1 MRGRWPRPA
10 LRAGAGTSAPV
21 GGASRET
28 MATRMKRV
36 GLLALLGLVALACS
50 KDAPSPQLLPPWEW
64 GVTGMKPGSVASPPS
79 LVVCEANG
87 SACAPVKAGVKLTGS
102 KLVRL
107 ERGVSRFELDGAT
120 HVELG
125 EGTEGLIQ

>member
-1 MRGRWPRPA
+1 
-10 LRAGAGTSAPV
+10 
-21 GGASRET
+21 
-28 MATRMKRV
+28 MKRV
-36 GLLALLGLVALACS
+36 GLWALLGLVTLACS
-50 KDAPSPQLLPPWEW
+50 KDAPSPPLLPPWEW
-64 GVTGMKPGSVASPPS
+64 VVTGMKPGSVASPPA

-87 SACAPVKAGVKLTGS
+87 SACAPVKAGIKLTGS

-125 EGTEGLIQ
+125 EGTELLIQDSPRTLTLRAGGISLARE